1 MANAQLLVRGDSRE
15 RTVAVGVKGP
25 LYQVAVPDP
34 ATTVTAFNAGPAG
47 FNVAASALPTLR
59 GDVRRLVDATKVKA
73 PVSRATTANIT
84 LSGTVSVDGANA
96 ANLTRCLVKNQ
107 TTKSQNGIYVVNTG
121 GAWTRAA
128 DADGDDELDFA
139 QVAVTAGTVNA
150 NTTWFNPNRLTIG
163 VTAYD
168 WQQAPAFGLRES
180 DRGGPVSIAY
190 RVPLANWY
198 GGACTVEQGGTVVT
212 GNRLAASGAVTAD
225 NGLIRVGFTTAGF
238 EMEMASGSPL
248 AWKTKK
254 AISFSLEAEVSPSII
269 TNTPDQVVIRNRI
282 ISTTYPKYRG
292 SLDLAIIRGSRTVT
306 ASVSFQNS
314 LQAFIDLPAASTLL
328 SVVAGTPGYASTG
341 LDHLDYE
348 DANDADGNRTG
359 VSSAAEMA
367 VYVSVPGESPAGLG
381 TTSAVRAVSF
391 GVHAVVGG
399 GATLT
404 GADKL
409 YEMDRAWFAM
419 IAQQTSAGVL

>member
-1 MANAQLLVRGDSRE
+1 
-15 RTVAVGVKGP
+15 VKGP
-25 LYQVAVPDP
+25 FYQVAIPDP
-34 ATTVTAFNAGPAG
+34 ALTITSYNAGPAG
-47 FNVAASALPTLR
+47 FNIVDVISTLR
-59 GDVRRLVDATKVKA
+59 GDVTRLSDATQVKA
-73 PVSRATTANIT
+73 PLSRATTPADGNIT

-107 TTKSQNGIYVVNTG
+107 TTKSENGIYVVNTG
-121 GAWTRAA
+121 GAWSRAA
-128 DADGDDELDFA
+128 DSDGDSELDFA

-150 NTTWFNPNRLTIG
+150 GTTWFNPNQITIG
-163 VTAYD
+163 VTDYD
-168 WQQAPAFGLRES
+168 WQQYPAFGLRES

-190 RVPLANWY
+190 RLPLANWY
-198 GGACTVEQGGTVVT
+198 GGACTIEQGGTVVT
-212 GNRLAASGAVTAD
+212 GTRLAATGAVTAD
-225 NGLIRVGFTTAGF
+225 NGLIRVAFTSAGF

-254 AISFSLEAEVSPSII
+254 EISFSLEAELSPSII

-282 ISTTYPKYRG
+282 VSTTYPKYRG

-306 ASVSFQNS
+306 ASVSFQN
-314 LQAFIDLPAASTLL
+314 LLPAFIALPNADTLL
-328 SVVAGTPGYASTG
+328 SVAAGTPGYSSTG

-348 DANDADGNRTG
+348 NANDADGNRTG
-359 VSSAAEMA
+359 ISSAVEMGVFVA
-367 VYVSVPGESPAGLG
+367 IPGESPSGLG
-381 TTSAVRAVSF
+381 TNDPVRAVSF

-419 IAQQTSAGVL
+419 MAQQTSAGVL